1 MQSFAVHTVHVFLVI
16 VGVHTKCK
24 SPELSC
30 VQGCQ
35 SLNCRS
41 AERKYG
47 IFLAYFTCTCIVIN
61 NSH

>member
-1 MQSFAVHTVHVFLVI
+1 MQSFAVHTVHVFHVI

-47 IFLAYFTCTCIVIN
+47 IFLAYFTCTIV
-61 NSH
+61 